1 MKEAFER
8 EEILILWGVE
18 LLEDLEQ
25 NRELGRGK
33 RGIVERDCNLLE
45 AKQHLLEENC
55 LGMTLSHFK
64 FTFFFFFF
72 TLSYYVSY

>member
-1 MKEAFER
+1 MGG
-8 EEILILWGVE
+8 ILILWGVE
-18 LLEDLEQ
+18 LLEDLGQ
-25 NRELGRGK
+25 NKELERRK
-33 RGIVERDCNLLE
+33 RGTEERDCSLLE